1 MLQLGAQLG
10 CRRRTL
16 WLVPIGV
23 PFWLMSNETRIGTL
37 GMRAR
42 LRTLYQEYPHTFW
55 TLVGATFIDRIGGA
69 VLFPFFALYVTSKFG
84 VGMTEAGLFFT
95 VFAASRLAGGALG
108 GALADRFGRRTVLI
122 VGLVGSGV
130 ASLGIGLV
138 TSFALLF
145 VFDVFAGV
153 FGGIGRPAQEAMV
166 ADLLPEEKRAD
177 GFAVLRVVSN
187 AAIALGPAAGGFIAA
202 RSYLALFIIDAI
214 ASVSTA
220 LLVIWL
226 LEETR
231 PAPDEDSEELSLG
244 QTVRGYT
251 VVLRDRR
258 FIGFVV
264 TMILLTMGYTQIFS
278 TLSVY
283 LRDVHSV
290 PEQHYGWLISVNAT
304 MVVLL
309 QFGVTRYVKRFRP
322 LRVMVGGA
330 LFYATGLAIFGLTAS
345 YWLFVAAVAIATL
358 GELLVQP
365 TAHALVARFAPEMMR
380 GRYMAIYG
388 FTWPVAQGVGPLA
401 AGLIMDNIDPRLV
414 WFAGAGLA
422 AAAAGGFLLLAH
434 RE

>member
-1 MLQLGAQLG
+1 
-10 CRRRTL
+10 
-16 WLVPIGV
+16 
-23 PFWLMSNETRIGTL
+23 MSNDTYIDKQGP
-37 GMRAR
+37 GAR
-42 LRTLYQEYPHTFW
+42 LRTLYQEFPRTFW

-84 VGMTEAGLFFT
+84 VGMTEAGLFFS
-95 VFAASRLAGGALG
+95 VFAASRLAGGGLG
-108 GALADRFGRRTVLI
+108 GALTDRFGRRTVLI
-122 VGLVGSGV
+122 VGLVGSGA

-153 FGGIGRPAQEAMV
+153 FGGVGRPAQEAMV

-177 GFAVLRVVSN
+177 GFAVLRVVNN
-187 AAIALGPAAGGFIAA
+187 AAIALGPAIGGFIAA
-202 RSYLALFIIDAI
+202 RSYLALFVIDAV
-214 ASVSTA
+214 ASVITA
-220 LLVIWL
+220 SLVIWL

-231 PAPDEDSEELSLG
+231 PAPDGGGDELSLG

-251 VVLRDRR
+251 VVLHDRR
-258 FIGFVV
+258 FMGFVL

-283 LRDVHSV
+283 LRDVHGV

-309 QFGVTRYVKRFRP
+309 QFSVTRYAKRFRP
-322 LRVMVGGA
+322 LRVMVTGA
-330 LFYATGLAIFGLTAS
+330 LLYAAGLALFGVTSS

-414 WFAGAGLA
+414 WFAGAALATA
-422 AAAAGGFLLLAH
+422 AAVGFLSLS
-434 RE
+434 RRN